1 MKKIK
6 KYWDYYLLIWGEI
19 VTLIIL
25 YIMLELE
32 RFENPVNAIIIEFI
46 VTILLSAI
54 RVARFVWD
62 SKKK

>member
-25 YIMLELE
+25 YTMLKLE